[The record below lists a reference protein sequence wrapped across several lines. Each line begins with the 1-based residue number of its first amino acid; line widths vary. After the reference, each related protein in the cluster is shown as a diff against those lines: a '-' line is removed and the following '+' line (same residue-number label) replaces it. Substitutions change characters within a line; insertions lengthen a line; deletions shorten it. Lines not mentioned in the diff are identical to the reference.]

1 MENKQNSFMFYDN
14 FLEAIE
20 QLPES
25 ERANACYQL
34 CRYALNDE
42 LPKDKSLAMFCIGVK
57 YSVHKYQGR
66 GGARI
71 GAGRPKSSEN
81 QEKKSSLKNQK
92 NQKIQKNQN
101 TQTETETETE
111 DKEEAKPKNKTSS
124 SNIDFNRRESFMR
137 ADPKSLVDALKRD
150 IVPNLCA
157 YLYTGKEPT
166 DEQLNNYVQMR
177 TSTGWEKKGGTPI
190 RSIGADL
197 ASWLKREKEEQPQ
210 RNEFGQPVFKM
221 SDKPMTYEEMIAQT
235 KE

>member
-66 GGARI
+66 GGNHNPT
-71 GAGRPKSSEN
+71 G
-81 QEKKSSLKNQK
+81 KNQYSGQSGQTGQSGQ
-92 NQKIQKNQN
+92 NGQKPIQ

-111 DKEEAKPKNKTSS
+111 TEDKVVQ
-124 SNIDFNRRESFMR
+124 IDFNHRESFMR

-221 SDKPMTYEEMIAQT
+221 SDKPITYEEMIAQT